1 VKAKRVTISID
12 FDIYEWAVM
21 EAARKKMSLAQ
32 ELRWTLRDGVAHRKA
47 LERQYRA
54 LQVEEMKYGR

>member
-1 VKAKRVTISID
+1 MKSKRVTISID

-21 EAARKKMSLAQ
+21 EAGRKKMSLGQ
-32 ELRWTLRDGVAHRKA
+32 ELRWILRDGVAQRKE

-54 LQVEEMKYGR
+54 LAAEEMKYGR